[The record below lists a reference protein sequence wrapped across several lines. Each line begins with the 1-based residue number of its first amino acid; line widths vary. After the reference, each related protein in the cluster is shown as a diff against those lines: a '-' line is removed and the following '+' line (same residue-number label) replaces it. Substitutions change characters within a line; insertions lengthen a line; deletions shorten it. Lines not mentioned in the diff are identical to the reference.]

1 MRIIIKIVLKIGI
14 KEYKVRALVELRVKV
29 NYLKRRLVIEINA
42 LVIIRGITPLVLLN
56 KKRIYSYIN
65 YIIIIIIKDK

>member
-1 MRIIIKIVLKIGI
+1 VIKIILKIRI
-14 KEYKVRALVELRVKV
+14 KEYRVKALINLKAKV

-42 LVIIRGITPLVLLN
+42 LVIKGGIIPLVLLN

-65 YIIIIIIKDK
+65 YIIIIITKDI